1 MQAGRQAVERA
12 KPAQARQARQ
22 RLARRTAEQRH
33 GVLAKGQKRVEARE
47 RDKEKKREEGE
58 KSREEKRR
66 VKRNGR
72 RSEERVEPGGQ
83 ERKSMEGVK
92 MERRR
97 GARQRDA
104 GTGIEGQER
113 GKGISYSGFQFSL
126 A

>member
-1 MQAGRQAVERA
+1 
-12 KPAQARQARQ
+12 
-22 RLARRTAEQRH
+22 
-33 GVLAKGQKRVEARE
+33 
-47 RDKEKKREEGE
+47 
-58 KSREEKRR
+58 
-66 VKRNGR
+66 
-72 RSEERVEPGGQ
+72 
-83 ERKSMEGVK
+83 MEGVK

>member
-1 MQAGRQAVERA
+1 MYSQRGRKESKQGSET
-12 KPAQARQARQ
+12 
-22 RLARRTAEQRH
+22 RRRNE
-33 GVLAKGQKRVEARE
+33 KR
-47 RDKEKKREEGE
+47 E

-104 GTGIEGQER
+104 GSGIEGHER